1 MNCISATGL
10 KVMRQ
15 SQITCLQDLG
25 STELPSIIHLEDIG
39 EDGDRVPSIGF
50 QRAYYC
56 LCSGL
61 VVGCELC

>member
-1 MNCISATGL
+1 
-10 KVMRQ
+10 MRQ

>member
-1 MNCISATGL
+1 MNGISATSL
-10 KVMRQ
+10 KVMI
-15 SQITCLQDLG
+15 QITCLKDLG
-25 STELPSIIHLEDIG
+25 NTKLSSIIHLKDI
-39 EDGDRVPSIGF
+39 VPSIGF